1 MSTTEDYLNQLLN
14 NAINGNSEEGL
25 SIEEAMDMSVDDV
38 LNSLG
43 EESEPKKEPEAKVEV
58 SGSGT
63 GMMSPEEIA
72 AMFAANEEPAT
83 EPEAMSET
91 EAEPEPKAE
100 EPAGNGTGMMSPEEI
115 AAMFA
120 ATEESAT
127 EPEAMSETE
136 AELEPKA
143 EDPAGNGM
151 MSPEEIAAMFA
162 ATEEPSPEPEPK
174 AEEPAGNGTGMMSP
188 EEIAA
193 MFAANEE
200 PSTEPEAMSE
210 TEAEPEPK
218 AEDPAGNG
226 MMSPEEIAA
235 MFAANEEPSPKE
247 ESPSGGTEQDSE
259 MSIDDMLKDIREE
272 EPVSVDD
279 LLGDIVGTPE
289 EIVTEQVN
297 GQGDI
302 MDLLNMMQED
312 EDLKDIGDLLQQEGS
327 DIELTEEEL
336 FGSPG
341 TENQESAID
350 ETKETEKKK
359 GFLSKILEFF
369 TQVPGEEEGAED
381 ADNEQIIKEVEAE
394 IAEEDKKK
402 KKKEKKG
409 KKGKKGKEG
418 AEGTEG
424 AEDEEG
430 EETKDDKKKKKEK
443 KKKEKKE
450 KPPKPVGPK
459 EPALPKKPV
468 VLIMLMGGS
477 IVALVLVSH
486 KFIDYS
492 SSIHKADSAFINRN
506 YQEAY
511 ENLLG
516 VNVKEDDK
524 QLADR
529 IKVMMK
535 LEGKYQRY
543 LSHIDKE
550 EYDEALN
557 DLILAVIRYDE
568 YKEEA
573 EALGILD
580 AYNDEYGLIV
590 EQLNQVFGVDEDQA
604 RQWYLNLS
612 ALDYTETVRNVVKA
626 AGFLVDE
633 VSSDG
638 AEENMEEV
646 SGDLSEFGIEEVEE

>member
-72 AMFAANEEPAT
+72 AMFAATEESAT

-91 EAEPEPKAE
+91 EAELEPKAE
-100 EPAGNGTGMMSPEEI
+100 DPAGNGTGMMSPEEI

-136 AELEPKA
+136 AE
-143 EDPAGNGM
+143 
-151 MSPEEIAAMFA
+151 
-162 ATEEPSPEPEPK
+162 
-174 AEEPAGNGTGMMSP
+174 
-188 EEIAA
+188 
-193 MFAANEE
+193 
-200 PSTEPEAMSE
+200 TEPEAMSE